1 MKTKFVP
8 FDLKTMDQAL
18 SFKTTDGE
26 VVAQVEH
33 FTSVVQHEYPII
45 CAIGSGVRGFTLTG
59 GRCTSKSEVHLLM
72 EVEDKIEFPC
82 LCYVNNLSLDSIY
95 NRNGSVRLLVDGDPK
110 GYTDNTNMVWKY
122 VTPLTKDE
130 AANWL
135 KN

>member
-1 MKTKFVP
+1 MKTKFIP
-8 FDLKTMDQAL
+8 FDLETMDQAL
-18 SFKTTDGE
+18 SFKTTDGD
-26 VVAQVEH
+26 VVTQITYYPSAI
-33 FTSVVQHEYPII
+33 SAIYPIS
-45 CAIGSGVRGFTLTG
+45 CAVNSTLYLFDRLGVYE
-59 GRCTSKSEVHLLM
+59 CDEDVKLLM